1 MPDERF
7 SPRERL
13 RKRIDFKRA
22 EKNKIARL
30 VTKHLIIVAAPSEHH
45 HTRIGI
51 TASRKIGG
59 AVRRN
64 RVKRILREIYRRNKA
79 SFPAGHDLIFIA
91 KNDMTDIAFHDLAE
105 EIMKAIGSNTWE
117 KPSSSH

>member
-13 RKRIDFKRA
+13 RKRIDFKRV

-51 TASRKIGG
+51 TASRKVGG

-64 RVKRILREIYRRNKA
+64 RIKRLLREVFRRNKA
-79 SFPAGHDLIFIA
+79 SFPEGHDLILIA
-91 KNDMTDIAFHDLAE
+91 KNDMTDITYHDLAA
-105 EIMKAIGSNTWE
+105 EIMKTIGSYTWE
-117 KPSSSH
+117 KRPSSH

>member
-13 RKRIDFKRA
+13 RKRIDFKLA

-30 VTKHLIIVAAPSEHH
+30 VTRHLIIVAAPNDLNR
-45 HTRIGI
+45 TRIGI

-64 RVKRILREIYRRNKA
+64 RVKRLLREIYRRNKA
-79 SFPAGHDLIFIA
+79 SFPGGHDLILIA
-91 KNDMTDIAFHDLAE
+91 KNDMTDIAYPDLAG
-105 EIMKAIGSNTWE
+105 EIMQAIGSYPWE
-117 KPSSSH
+117 KRSS

>member
-30 VTKHLIIVAAPSEHH
+30 VTKHLIIVAAPNELHN
-45 HTRIGI
+45 TRIGI

-64 RVKRILREIYRRNKA
+64 RVKRLLREIFRRNKA
-79 SFPAGHDLIFIA
+79 SFPEGHDLILIA
-91 KNDMTDIAFHDLAE
+91 KNDMTDIAYHDLVAE
-105 EIMKAIGSNTWE
+105 IIKAIGSYTWE
-117 KPSSSH
+117 KQPS

>member
-7 SPRERL
+7 NRRERL
-13 RKRIDFKRA
+13 RKRIDFKRV
-22 EKNKIARL
+22 EKVKIARL
-30 VTKHLIIVAAPSEHH
+30 VTRHLIIIAAPNEHR

-64 RVKRILREIYRRNKA
+64 RVKRLLREIYRKHKT
-79 SFPAGHDLIFIA
+79 SFPQSHDLILIA
-91 KNDMTDIAFHDLAE
+91 KNDMTDIAYHDLVD
-105 EIMKAIGSNTWE
+105 EIMNAIGTYTWE
-117 KPSSSH
+117 KPSSSR

>member
-13 RKRIDFKRA
+13 RKRIDFKRV

-51 TASRKIGG
+51 TASRKVGG

-64 RVKRILREIYRRNKA
+64 RIKRLLREVFRRNKA
-79 SFPAGHDLIFIA
+79 SFPEGHDLIFIA
-91 KNDMTDIAFHDLAE
+91 KNDMTDITYHDLAA
-105 EIMKAIGSNTWE
+105 EIMKTIGSYTWE
-117 KPSSSH
+117 KRPSSH

>member
-30 VTKHLIIVAAPSEHH
+30 VTKHLIIVAAPNEHH

-79 SFPAGHDLIFIA
+79 SFPEGHDLILIA